1 MFCDISPTCYKIALQ
16 KEICKRHIKNFFS
29 QENYADTQDTA
40 PLPCIVAQY
49 SSHLIKR
56 GKGID
61 PVLQENKAVNIR
73 LANEKLN
80 GILIRP
86 GETFSFWH
94 RVGKTTKRKGY
105 RDGRILVRN
114 HILPGIGGGLCNLA
128 NTIHRVVLV
137 SPLTVTE
144 FHKHSDALAPDEGPR
159 VPFSSGTSVF
169 YNNGDYRLKM
179 RRTRRSSCC
188 CGAMRTTS
196 TPSCAVSAPCP
207 AATALWRK
215 GTTSKKRAANITVCR
230 RFTRRHWT
238 HRPGSCC
245 TGSLCWT
252 TIPKSCMTPR

>member
-16 KEICKRHIKNFFS
+16 KEICKRHIKNFFA

-73 LANEKLN
+73 LANERLN

-86 GETFSFWH
+86 GEMFSFWH

-169 YNNGDYRLKM
+169 YNNGDYRFKNETDQTFQLLLWCDEDNLYAEL
-179 RRTRRSSCC
+179 RCERPPALPLPH
-188 CGAMRTTS
+188 CGGR
-196 TPSCAVSAPCP
+196 APLPKRGRQILPCVEDLQGD
-207 AATALWRK
+207 T
-215 GTTSKKRAANITVCR
+215 GCTDRAAAASGACAGQPFRSHV
-230 RFTRRHWT
+230 
-238 HRPGSCC
+238 
-245 TGSLCWT
+245 
-252 TIPKSCMTPR
+252 

>member
-16 KEICKRHIKNFFS
+16 KEICKRHIKDFFA

-114 HILPGIGGGLCNLA
+114 HILRRRAVQPGKHDSPRCAGKPSDRD
-128 NTIHRVVLV
+128 RV
-137 SPLTVTE
+137 SQ
-144 FHKHSDALAPDEGPR
+144 ALRCAGPR
-159 VPFSSGTSVF
+159 
-169 YNNGDYRLKM
+169 R
-179 RRTRRSSCC
+179 
-188 CGAMRTTS
+188 GAAG
-196 TPSCAVSAPCP
+196 AVQ
-207 AATALWRK
+207 
-215 GTTSKKRAANITVCR
+215 
-230 RFTRRHWT
+230 FRHV
-238 HRPGSCC
+238 GV
-245 TGSLCWT
+245 LQ
-252 TIPKSCMTPR
+252 

>member
-16 KEICKRHIKNFFS
+16 KEICKRHIKNFFA
-29 QENYADTQDTA
+29 QESYADTQDTA

-73 LANEKLN
+73 LANERLN

-159 VPFSSGTSVF
+159 GP
-169 YNNGDYRLKM
+169 R
-179 RRTRRSSCC
+179 
-188 CGAMRTTS
+188 
-196 TPSCAVSAPCP
+196 PP
-207 AATALWRK
+207 
-215 GTTSKKRAANITVCR
+215 
-230 RFTRRHWT
+230 RHV
-238 HRPGSCC
+238 GV
-245 TGSLCWT
+245 L
-252 TIPKSCMTPR
+252 